1 MDNITI
7 TDRDDGFGAQFQH
20 IIFGIIYAEMNNKT
34 YIHKPI
40 SKMAHNYENNPN
52 FIDEIEEFINIRNH
66 YKTNKEIQD
75 AKPIDFWTLYNFIT
89 ADENLN
95 PSNARFNACL
105 NQTNSLE
112 KIKTIFWENKTNPYH
127 NQVNRGR
134 EDTIQ
139 KNTTTTIHIAVH
151 IRRPNAQDD
160 RIEGADT
167 PDEYYLNLMNQ
178 IRQEYQSQT
187 PKQNIL
193 FHIFS
198 QNTLDRTKYEAAE
211 DIILH
216 IDEDIKSTFT
226 SLVAADILI
235 ASKSALSYCAGLLTN
250 GKVYFMPF
258 TSSLNPTKTDWL
270 LTS

>member
-1 MDNITI
+1 MNNITI

-52 FIDEIEEFINIRNH
+52 FITEMEEFINIKKH
-66 YKTNKEIQD
+66 YKTTTETPNVP
-75 AKPIDFWTLYNFIT
+75 AVDFWTLYNFIT
-89 ADENLN
+89 ADENLH
-95 PSNARFNACL
+95 PSTKRFNDCL
-105 NQTNSLE
+105 NSTTALE
-112 KIKTIFWENKTNPYH
+112 KIKKIFWENKTNPYFDDDQTQ
-127 NQVNRGR
+127 NKYIN
-134 EDTIQ
+134 TI
-139 KNTTTTIHIAVH
+139 NVALH
-151 IRRPNAQDD
+151 IRRPNNQDD

-167 PDEYYLNLMNQ
+167 PDEYYLNLIDK
-178 IRQEYQSQT
+178 IRKEHELQT
-187 PKQNIL
+187 I

-198 QNTLDRTKYEAAE
+198 QNTIDRTKYTAE

-216 IDEDIKSTFT
+216 IDEDIKTTFT

-250 GKVYFMPF
+250 GKVYFLPF
-258 TSSLNPTKTDWL
+258 ISGLNPSKDSWIITHV
-270 LTS
+270 

>member
-1 MDNITI
+1 MNSITI

-52 FIDEIEEFINIRNH
+52 FIDEIEEFVNIKNH
-66 YKTNKEIQD
+66 YKTTIQEPHVQ
-75 AKPIDFWTLYNFIT
+75 AIDFWTLYNFVT
-89 ADENLN
+89 ADENLQ
-95 PSNARFNACL
+95 PSTSRFNYCL
-105 NQTNSLE
+105 NKTNTLE

-127 NQVNRGR
+127 NTNN
-134 EDTIQ
+134 TI
-139 KNTTTTIHIAVH
+139 NIAVH
-151 IRRPNAQDD
+151 IRRPNDQDD

-167 PDEYYLNLMNQ
+167 PDEYYLNLMNNL
-178 IRQEYQSQT
+178 RNEYESQT
-187 PKQNIL
+187 HQQKKLL

-198 QNTLDRTKYEAAE
+198 QNTLDITKYISD
-211 DIILH
+211 DIMLH
-216 IDEDIKSTFT
+216 IDEDIKSTFI
-226 SLVAADILI
+226 SLVAADILV

-258 TSSLNPTKTDWL
+258 TSTLNPSKDSWII
-270 LTS
+270 SHV

>member
-40 SKMAHNYENNPN
+40 TKMAHNYENNPN
-52 FIDEIEEFINIRNH
+52 FIDEIEEFINIKNH
-66 YKTNKEIQD
+66 YKTTVQE
-75 AKPIDFWTLYNFIT
+75 PHVHTIDFWTLYNFIT
-89 ADENLN
+89 ADDNLQ
-95 PSNARFNACL
+95 PSTSRFNDCL
-105 NQTNSLE
+105 NKTNALE
-112 KIKTIFWENKTNPYH
+112 KIKTIFWENKTNPY
-127 NQVNRGR
+127 QTP
-134 EDTIQ
+134 D
-139 KNTTTTIHIAVH
+139 TTINVAVH
-151 IRRPNAQDD
+151 IRRPNDQDD

-167 PDEYYLNLMNQ
+167 PDEYYLNIMNE
-178 IRQEYQSQT
+178 IRNEYKREKPQEIK
-187 PKQNIL
+187 PI

-198 QNTLDRTKYEAAE
+198 QNTIDSTKYNTAE
-211 DIILH
+211 DITLH

-226 SLVAADILI
+226 SLVAADILV

-258 TSSLNPTKTDWL
+258 TSTLNPSKDSWII
-270 LTS
+270 SYV

>member
-7 TDRDDGFGAQFQH
+7 TDRDDGFGAQYQH

-40 SKMAHNYENNPN
+40 TRMAHNYENNPN
-52 FIDEIEEFINIRNH
+52 FINEIEELINIRNH
-66 YKTNKEIQD
+66 YKTTNETQHVQR
-75 AKPIDFWTLYNFIT
+75 IDFWTLYNFIT

-95 PSNARFNACL
+95 PSTKRFNHCL
-105 NQTNSLE
+105 NKTTALE
-112 KIKTIFWENKTNPYH
+112 KIRTVFWENKTNPYQ
-127 NQVNRGR
+127 NQNQNINV
-134 EDTIQ
+134 
-139 KNTTTTIHIAVH
+139 AVH
-151 IRRPNAQDD
+151 VRRPNNQDD

-167 PDEYYLNLMNQ
+167 PDEYYLNLINQ
-178 IRQEYQSQT
+178 IRN
-187 PKQNIL
+187 QNQNQNQNPI

-198 QNTLDRTKYEAAE
+198 QSTIDKTKYIAE

-216 IDEDIKSTFT
+216 IDEDIKTTFT

-250 GKVYFMPF
+250 GKVYFIPF
-258 TSSLNPTKTDWL
+258 KSILNPPKNDWI
-270 LTS
+270 LTVA

>member
-40 SKMAHNYENNPN
+40 TKMEHNYENNPN
-52 FIDEIEEFINIRNH
+52 FINEIEEFINIKNH
-66 YKTNKEIQD
+66 YKTTIQETNVR
-75 AKPIDFWTLYNFIT
+75 PIDFWTLYNFIT
-89 ADENLN
+89 ADEHLQ
-95 PSNARFNACL
+95 PSTIRFNHCL
-105 NQTNSLE
+105 QQTNALE
-112 KIKTIFWENKTNPYH
+112 KIKTIFWENKTNPYET
-127 NQVNRGR
+127 Q
-134 EDTIQ
+134 D
-139 KNTTTTIHIAVH
+139 TTINVAVH
-151 IRRPNAQDD
+151 VRRPNDHD
-160 RIEGADT
+160 GIIERTDT
-167 PDEYYLNLMNQ
+167 QDEYYLNLMNQ
-178 IRQEYQSQT
+178 IRKEYQSQQKT
-187 PKQNIL
+187 IQ

-198 QNTLDRTKYEAAE
+198 QNTIDITKYTEE

-216 IDEDIKSTFT
+216 IDEDIKSTFI

-258 TSSLNPTKTDWL
+258 TSTLNPSKDSWI